1 MAIAL
6 PWCFYDWAHH
16 RHAGFLISML
26 SQMGM
31 MVILALS
38 YNMLLG
44 QAGLFSLCHATFF
57 GIGGYATIH
66 LLNAAGD
73 GDLPLP
79 MEVMPLLA
87 GLTGLGLAIVFGAM
101 ATKQRATAFAMITL
115 GIGELMATAALM
127 FHHFFGGEGGVTTNR
142 MIDHSLFGLTYAS
155 GIQVYYLILA
165 WTVIATGLMYY
176 LTLTPLG
183 RMANA
188 TRDNFERAQFIGY
201 DPRMVR
207 FLQFA
212 LSGFFAGIGGGLY
225 AITYE
230 IVTFDALAAPLS
242 ANALLMAYIGGTT
255 VFGGPILG
263 AILITLLQSGVSLL
277 SNSWLVYVGVHVHRD
292 GDLRADR
299 PGRDHQGARPDQ
311 ARRPAG
317 PPDRALSAAGASR
330 RSAFVLGFVGLVELM
345 SFLTIGAAQGKKL
358 VLFGS
363 PIDVHATLPW
373 AISVGCAAARRR
385 LAAVRG
391 GRLPSRLGKPDARE
405 GAAMTALSLRD
416 VRKNFGATEIIRGVT
431 LDIAQRRASLH
442 HRPERRRQDHLLQ
455 PDQRP
460 VPDHLGR
467 DPAERRSAST
477 RCRRTGSTGWACRAA
492 SRSPRSSTACR
503 CSRTC
508 AARCCGAAATATR
521 SGRRCGGRRR

>member
-1 MAIAL
+1 MKLRWLILGLVVVAAAL
-6 PWCFYDWAHH
+6 PWCFYDWVHH

-57 GIGGYATIH
+57 GFGGYAMIH
-66 LLNAAGD
+66 FLDAATA

-79 MEVMPLLA
+79 MEIMPLLA
-87 GLTGLGLAIVFGAM
+87 GFAGLALALLFGAM

-115 GIGELMATAALM
+115 GIGELMATSALM

-142 MIDHSLFGLTYAS
+142 MIDNSLFGLTYAS
-155 GIQVYYLILA
+155 SLQVYYLILA
-165 WTVIATGLMYY
+165 WTVVATALMYF

-242 ANALLMAYIGGTT
+242 ANALLMAYIGGAT

-263 AILITLLQSGVSLL
+263 AVLITLLQSGVSLL
-277 SNSWLVYVGVHVHRD
+277 SNSWLVYVGVLFIAMVIF
-292 GDLRADR
+292 A
-299 PGRDHQGARPDQ
+299 
-311 ARRPAG
+311 PAG
-317 PPDRALSAAGASR
+317 LAGIIKAHGPIRRAGRLRGLAVPYLRLIIPSLGV
-330 RSAFVLGFVGLVELM
+330 VLGFVGMVELL

-358 VLFGS
+358 VLFA
-363 PIDVHATLPW
+363 H
-373 AISVGCAAARRR
+373 
-385 LAAVRG
+385 
-391 GRLPSRLGKPDARE
+391 
-405 GAAMTALSLRD
+405 
-416 VRKNFGATEIIRGVT
+416 
-431 LDIAQRRASLH
+431 
-442 HRPERRRQDHLLQ
+442 
-455 PDQRP
+455 P
-460 VPDHLGR
+460 VDL
-467 DPAERRSAST
+467 
-477 RCRRTGSTGWACRAA
+477 
-492 SRSPRSSTACR
+492 
-503 CSRTC
+503 
-508 AARCCGAAATATR
+508 
-521 SGRRCGGRRR
+521 

>member
-1 MAIAL
+1 MKSSWLIVALIVIAIGL
-6 PWCFYDWAHH
+6 PWLFYDWGHH

-31 MVILALS
+31 MIILALS

-57 GIGGYATIH
+57 GIGGYAMVH

-73 GDLPLP
+73 GSLPLP

-87 GLTGLGLAIVFGAM
+87 GLAGLGLAIVFGAM

-115 GIGELMATAALM
+115 GISELMATAALM

-142 MIDHSLFGLTYAS
+142 MIDNSVFGLTYAS
-155 GIQVYYLILA
+155 GIQVYYLTLA

-188 TRDNFERAQFIGY
+188 ARDNFERAQFIGY

-212 LSGFFAGIGGGLY
+212 LSGFFAGVGGGLY

-242 ANALLMAYIGGTT
+242 ANALLMAYIGGIA

-277 SNSWLVYVGVHVHRD
+277 SNSWLVYVGVMFIAMVIFAPTGLTGIINAHRPIKRAERL
-292 GDLRADR
+292 GYLIMPYLRLVIPSLAV
-299 PGRDHQGARPDQ
+299 
-311 ARRPAG
+311 
-317 PPDRALSAAGASR
+317 L
-330 RSAFVLGFVGLVELM
+330 LGFIGLVELM
-345 SFLTIGAAQGKKL
+345 SFLTIGAAQGKRL
-358 VLFGS
+358 VLFGN
-363 PIDVHATLPW
+363 PVDVHATLPW
-373 AISVGCAAARRR
+373 VISAGSLLFGGLWLRFEAAGFHRVWESLTAEARR
-385 LAAVRG
+385 
-391 GRLPSRLGKPDARE
+391 
-405 GAAMTALSLRD
+405 
-416 VRKNFGATEIIRGVT
+416 
-431 LDIAQRRASLH
+431 
-442 HRPERRRQDHLLQ
+442 
-455 PDQRP
+455 
-460 VPDHLGR
+460 
-467 DPAERRSAST
+467 
-477 RCRRTGSTGWACRAA
+477 
-492 SRSPRSSTACR
+492 
-503 CSRTC
+503 
-508 AARCCGAAATATR
+508 
-521 SGRRCGGRRR
+521 

>member
-1 MAIAL
+1 MKSRWLILALLLVAIAL

-31 MVILALS
+31 MIILALS

-57 GIGGYATIH
+57 GIGGYATVH
-66 LLNAAGD
+66 LLNAAGS
-73 GDLPLP
+73 GDFPLP

-87 GLTGLGLAIVFGAM
+87 GLAGLALALLFGSM
-101 ATKQRATAFAMITL
+101 ATRQRATAFAMITL

-142 MIDHSLFGLTYAS
+142 MIDNSLFGLTYAS
-155 GIQVYYLILA
+155 GLQVYYLILA
-165 WTVIATGLMYY
+165 WTVIAAALMYY

-207 FLQFA
+207 FIQFA

-230 IVTFDALAAPLS
+230 IVTFDSLAAPLS

-277 SNSWLVYVGVHVHRD
+277 SNSWLVYVGVMFISMVIFAPTGLAGIIKAHGPIRRTGRLGSLVVPY
-292 GDLRADR
+292 LRLAI
-299 PGRDHQGARPDQ
+299 PSVG
-311 ARRPAG
+311 
-317 PPDRALSAAGASR
+317 
-330 RSAFVLGFVGLVELM
+330 VLFGFIGVVELM
-345 SFLTIGAAQGKKL
+345 SFLTIGAAQGRKL
-358 VLFGS
+358 ALFGGLV
-363 PIDVHATLPW
+363 DVHATLPW
-373 AISVGCAAARRR
+373 AVSAGALLLGGLWLRFEATGFHRVWNSLTAETRR
-385 LAAVRG
+385 
-391 GRLPSRLGKPDARE
+391 
-405 GAAMTALSLRD
+405 
-416 VRKNFGATEIIRGVT
+416 
-431 LDIAQRRASLH
+431 
-442 HRPERRRQDHLLQ
+442 
-455 PDQRP
+455 
-460 VPDHLGR
+460 
-467 DPAERRSAST
+467 
-477 RCRRTGSTGWACRAA
+477 
-492 SRSPRSSTACR
+492 
-503 CSRTC
+503 
-508 AARCCGAAATATR
+508 
-521 SGRRCGGRRR
+521 